1 MIDETTSLQGK
12 TSTDVMFGGAA
23 VGVSARIVLWVCQQ
37 GREKQR
43 GMILLNKIQMFPS
56 SCVKSARPAL
66 ITAARL
72 TDGNESGGAED
83 ERESVVVGQKNRGDD
98 FNKQM
103 RNAFFVLFY
112 KCFFQ

>member
-1 MIDETTSLQGK
+1 MS
-12 TSTDVMFGGAA
+12 VP
-23 VGVSARIVLWVCQQ
+23 ARQ
-37 GREKQR
+37 REMR

-83 ERESVVVGQKNRGDD
+83 ERESVVVGKKIEKEVILTNR
-98 FNKQM
+98 
-103 RNAFFVLFY
+103 
-112 KCFFQ
+112 